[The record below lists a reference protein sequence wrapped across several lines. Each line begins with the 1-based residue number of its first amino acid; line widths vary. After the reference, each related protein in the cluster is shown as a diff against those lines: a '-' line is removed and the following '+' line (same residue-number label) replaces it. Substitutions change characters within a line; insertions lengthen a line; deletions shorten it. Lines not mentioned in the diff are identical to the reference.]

1 MERSGRRDARI
12 LAYRKHQ
19 LTPQDLLNFSEM
31 AGFVDD
37 WERLGL
43 DVELDLFSASGRH
56 HRAPERRCRGARHRR
71 AAEVRVRAPR
81 GLGGKK
87 RGKRNSCRVCY
98 VYFEEFHAVLL
109 VTAYAK
115 GRKEDITYEEKAIIK
130 KTIARIHASLSTRHG
145 S

>member
-1 MERSGRRDARI
+1 MERSGRRNAGI

-31 AGFVDD
+31 AGFVDN

-56 HRAPERRCRGARHRR
+56 HG
-71 AAEVRVRAPR
+71 APR
-81 GLGGKK
+81 T
-87 RGKRNSCRVCY
+87 
-98 VYFEEFHAVLL
+98 AVPWCP
-109 VTAYAK
+109 APA
-115 GRKEDITYEEKAIIK
+115 GC
-130 KTIARIHASLSTRHG
+130 G